1 MRYRRV
7 PSPCWQAPLVPAH
20 GASDSL
26 GTGTAEAG
34 DQGSLPS
41 SLLVYLE
48 WFKVSGL
55 DAWPFWAQISWE
67 KWHHQSVD
75 QSIHKAPVSIRMTHP
90 KYKAQQ
96 HPTSPQCQYGSTKL
110 THVIWS
116 AWPFWQK
123 WLVLFP
129 ERGNWGSGKL
139 WPVQGYRE
147 LGHGRSPL
155 SSGFQWLPGKLSS
168 FINASQS
175 QHLVLPLCSK
185 IFHLV
190 LIVCQALCQGGGVK
204 WIKLTM

>member
-1 MRYRRV
+1 MLTGSTCTCTWSKWQSWDRHSRSWG
-7 PSPCWQAPLVPAH
+7 PGKFALLSPC
-20 GASDSL
+20 
-26 GTGTAEAG
+26 
-34 DQGSLPS
+34 
-41 SLLVYLE
+41 
-48 WFKVSGL
+48 VSGMVQGQWTGRL
-55 DAWPFWAQISWE
+55 TLLAQISWE